1 MFGKRYVRELIN
13 RSAENTADRLRF
25 VRAASAAG
33 LGLVG
38 AGLLRSVR
46 SRRYRRPRV
55 KQTRFPTAR
64 SSTSR

>member
-33 LGLVG
+33 L
-38 AGLLRSVR
+38 
-46 SRRYRRPRV
+46 SR
-55 KQTRFPTAR
+55 
-64 SSTSR
+64 